1 MNHSKVAIIGAGP
14 AGISCAVQLKRYGI
28 EPVLFEK
35 KQIGG
40 LLRNANLVEN
50 YLGFENG
57 ISGKDLVEKFKT
69 NLKISDITPILSE
82 VKKISFTEGI
92 FRLETT
98 NGLFT
103 SKILVIASG
112 TKPRELN
119 TFCHLK
125 HSCHPERSKGSVQL
139 INTTT
144 VQKWTDSSAM
154 PQNDN
159 KKIFYEIA
167 DLPKKDYSGKK
178 FAIIGAGD
186 TAFDYAINL
195 VNNYK
200 VSEVVILN
208 RSDKAKCLPLLEK
221 RAEETGK
228 IKHIKNIQVD
238 LISQP
243 VIASDQRERGNLSI
257 VKNSQSIRLLRR
269 CTPRNDDSI
278 IMDTDYIIVAIG
290 REENRDFLN
299 ENLTKNSSD
308 LQNQELLYFIGD
320 VANGSY
326 RQSSIATGDGIKAA
340 MKINSKINTI
350 YL

>member
-1 MNHSKVAIIGAGP
+1 MKHSKIAIIGAGP

-28 EPVLFEK
+28 EPLLFEK
-35 KQIGG
+35 KQTGG

-82 VKKISFTEGI
+82 VKNVSFTEGI

-103 SKILVIASG
+103 SEILVVASG
-112 TKPRELN
+112 TKPKKLD
-119 TFCHLK
+119 TFCHCEKAALLPIK
-125 HSCHPERSKGSVQL
+125 QSKTE
-139 INTTT
+139 I
-144 VQKWTDSSAM
+144 
-154 PQNDN
+154 NDN
-159 KKIFYEIA
+159 LWIASDKCPRNDEMKFFYEIT
-167 DLPKKDYSGKK
+167 DLPEKDYSGKK
-178 FAIIGAGD
+178 FAIVGAGD
-186 TAFDYAINL
+186 AAFDYAINL

-278 IMDTDYIIVAIG
+278 IMDTDYVIVAIG

>member
-1 MNHSKVAIIGAGP
+1 MKHSKIAIIGAGP
-14 AGISCAVQLKRYGI
+14 AGIACAVQLKRYGL
-28 EPVLFEK
+28 EPLLFEK
-35 KQIGG
+35 NQIGG

-50 YLGFENG
+50 YLGFEKG
-57 ISGKDLVEKFKT
+57 ISGKDLVEKFRK
-69 NLKISDITPILSE
+69 NLENSGVTPIFE
-82 VKKISFTEGI
+82 ETQKVSFAEGI
-92 FRLETT
+92 FRLETD

-103 SKILVIASG
+103 SEILVIASG
-112 TKPRELN
+112 TKPGS
-119 TFCHLK
+119 FPYCHCEEEALLPTK
-125 HSCHPERSKGSVQL
+125 QSKTE
-139 INTTT
+139 I
-144 VQKWTDSSAM
+144 
-154 PQNDN
+154 NDN
-159 KKIFYEIA
+159 LWIASDKCPRNDEMKFFYEIA

-178 FAIIGAGD
+178 FAIVGAGD
-186 TAFDYAINL
+186 AAFDYAINL

-278 IMDTDYIIVAIG
+278 IMDTDYVIVAIG
-290 REENRDFLN
+290 REENLDFLD